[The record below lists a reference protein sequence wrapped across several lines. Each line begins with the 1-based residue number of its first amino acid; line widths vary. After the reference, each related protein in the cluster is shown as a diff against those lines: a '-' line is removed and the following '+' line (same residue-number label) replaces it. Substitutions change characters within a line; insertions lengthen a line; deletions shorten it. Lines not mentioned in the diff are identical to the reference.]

1 MKTLKQFAEQTG
13 YRKVKSP
20 DEQRFVD
27 KHEAEVKQDR
37 AGNKDDVFKATN
49 IKTVERK
56 KERKGYNPG
65 EDEAVYEDTELR
77 EGMSSK
83 DRYAATHASA
93 KGLMKSIN
101 DHLNAHRDTAAK
113 HKNSYSGT
121 KGPTWGHVG
130 DLEQV
135 HSQLKDI
142 HDRLAQRG
150 EYSMHEEVELEEK
163 TLTPAEMKKREEV
176 AKAIKRENPKMP
188 MAKKMAIATATAK
201 KVAEDLDTA
210 IGGLSPRL
218 QETMKTAFSRLNE
231 ENQQKFATAC
241 ATEEGLE
248 KMIAFAIENRGE

>member
-65 EDEAVYEDTELR
+65 EDEAVYEAMD
-77 EGMSSK
+77 
-83 DRYAATHASA
+83 AAARFDHHHQHAKALLKSISQHLKTHATEA
-93 KGLMKSIN
+93 AAYKDHKG
-101 DHLNAHRDTAAK
+101 R
-113 HKNSYSGT
+113 
-121 KGPTWGHVG
+121 KGPNWGHTGSMEHVA
-130 DLEQV
+130 
-135 HSQLKDI
+135 SQLSNI
-142 HDRLAQRG
+142 HDQLARTG
-150 EYSMHEEVELEEK
+150 EYSMHEEVELDEK

-188 MAKKMAIATATAK
+188 MGKKMAIATATAK
-201 KVAEDLDTA
+201 KVAEDLETA

-218 QETMKTAFSRLNE
+218 QETMKTVFDKLHE
-231 ENQQKFATAC
+231 DNQAKFAAAC

-248 KMIAFAIENRGE
+248 KMVAFAIENRGE